1 MAGNLALGILLV
13 NWDLIIII
21 LVDKPISMG
30 SESKTTS
37 YRSEVIRS
45 PTIYTQEFIAQ
56 EEVGGRNH
64 RSFGGTRIKSIIVP
78 KVHWLLLHT
87 PIVIAIAPVRLAVL
101 LLRALYWWPQNP
113 LRLSCEHICNIA
125 RRAGHQHQGR
135 QVYQQ
140 LLTNLLGAVENYFD
154 LYDRG
159 LDFAL
164 DRVQL
169 STSDDE
175 KIRELVRD
183 HGGVLLMVPHNF
195 GTSFS
200 ILEMNR
206 TLPLLVVVRN
216 SPTIERTKITVDYFT
231 RMQVSIVLVR
241 GGNPFQ
247 LSRTLFSVL
256 KAGKIVTATVDK
268 LDNSKNRVEV
278 DMFGSQVGL
287 SPWAARI
294 AARMNVPVVP
304 TYCRSRGR
312 QMSIVLGSPLISEN
326 TTELIQHY
334 ARFFEQNII
343 EDPASWAF
351 LGDKHWAKA
360 LRKANSRIDK
370 TTG

>member
-1 MAGNLALGILLV
+1 
-13 NWDLIIII
+13 
-21 LVDKPISMG
+21 MG
-30 SESKTTS
+30 AESKTTS

-45 PTIYTQEFIAQ
+45 PTLYTKEFTVQ

-64 RSFGGTRIKSIIVP
+64 RSFGGTRIKAIIVP
-78 KVHWLLLHT
+78 KVHCLLLHT
-87 PIVIAIAPVRLAVL
+87 PIFIAIAPVRLAVL
-101 LLRALYWWPQNP
+101 VLRALYWWRRNP
-113 LRLSCEHICNIA
+113 LRLSCEHICKIA
-125 RRAGHQHQGR
+125 HRAGHQHQAR

-140 LLTNLLGAVENYFD
+140 LLTNLLGAVKNYFD

-164 DRVQL
+164 ERIQL
-169 STSDDE
+169 SSTDGAKIE
-175 KIRELVRD
+175 KLVKD

-200 ILEMNR
+200 VLEMNR
-206 TLPLLVVVRN
+206 TLPLLLVVRN
-216 SPTIERTKITVDYFT
+216 SPTIERTKVAVDFFT
-231 RMQVSIVLVR
+231 RMQVSIILVR

-247 LSRTLFSVL
+247 LSRTLFSALRDDKV
-256 KAGKIVTATVDK
+256 VTATVDK
-268 LDNSKNRVEV
+268 LDNSKNRIEV
-278 DMFGSQVGL
+278 DMFGSRVGL
-287 SPWAARI
+287 SPWAAKI

-312 QMSIVLGSPLISEN
+312 QLSMVFGSPLISKD
-326 TTELIQHY
+326 TAELMQHY

-360 LRKANSRIDK
+360 LRKASSGLDE
-370 TTG
+370 TTS